1 MNPRWWA
8 WDLRLAG
15 SLYVHRLEEI
25 PSSSEVVMVASTYRR
40 YAARLTLWQQ
50 LRSSPYYALF
60 VVLGAFAWAFAVA
73 WLILPPAT
81 N

>member
-1 MNPRWWA
+1 
-8 WDLRLAG
+8 
-15 SLYVHRLEEI
+15 
-25 PSSSEVVMVASTYRR
+25 MVASTYRR

>member
-8 WDLRLAG
+8 RDLRLAG
-15 SLYVHRLEEI
+15 SFYVYRLEEI
-25 PSSSEVVMVASTYRR
+25 PSSFEVAMVASTYRR

-50 LRSSPYYALF
+50 LRASPYYALF
-60 VVLGAFAWAFAVA
+60 VVLGAFAWAFTVA
-73 WLILPPAT
+73 WLILPPAA